1 MKHFKG
7 TCYYRKPNVL
17 FMITA
22 IKLKFFSFS
31 IKTERHRKN
40 FFPLAIK
47 VKRDKNMQ
55 NQNICINN
63 YFKVKFHEV
72 FVMSLNFRRCSI
84 DTSVDFKL
92 NLPL

>member
-17 FMITA
+17 LMITA

-31 IKTERHRKN
+31 RLKDMGKI
-40 FFPLAIK
+40 FFSLATK

-63 YFKVKFHEV
+63 YFKVKLHEV
-72 FVMSLNFRRCSI
+72 FVMSLNFKRCST
-84 DTSVDFKL
+84 DTISGF
-92 NLPL
+92 